1 MQAPKLTMDTYGFET
16 DFQNKPYFS
25 APLIISVDAR
35 NRGDENPRS
44 TPASFDVELRTKLT
58 QIRQIELRDGFI
70 TLPEDF
76 SDPYILLFFFANG
89 VPVSNATTAGP
100 VTNRGATPSLFFDA
114 ADKAFAQLLVQRL
127 PGSDAGIYVSR
138 NMNRRILIR
147 FVQRP
152 LDKIDKFHILLTD
165 MMGVPL
171 QMFDERT
178 DPTGTDRTW
187 LQFEVLSANV

>member
-35 NRGDENPRS
+35 NRGTDPKS

-70 TLPEDF
+70 SLPEDY
-76 SDPYILLFFFANG
+76 SDPYVLLFFFANG
-89 VPVSNATTAGP
+89 TPISNATTAGP
-100 VTNRGATPSLFFDA
+100 ITDRGATPTLFFDA
-114 ADKAFAQLLVQRL
+114 ADKAFAQLLVQRA
-127 PGSDAGIYVSR
+127 PDPGIYVSR
-138 NMNRRILIR
+138 DMNRRIVMR

-165 MMGVPL
+165 MMGVQL
-171 QMFDERT
+171 ALFDERT
-178 DPTGTDRTW
+178 LPTGTDRTW
-187 LQFEVLSANV
+187 LQFEVLAANV